1 MQSEI
6 VISLLEKI
14 YSELI
19 RLKARVKIIDEKI
32 GVTTA
37 TATAATTTRRAALV
51 DKPSSHPKEN
61 ESCVRVIVFSN
72 IDRRIHIADMM

>member
-37 TATAATTTRRAALV
+37 TATTTTRAALV
-51 DKPSSHPKEN
+51 DKQSSHPKEN

>member
-37 TATAATTTRRAALV
+37 TATATTTRRAALV

>member
-37 TATAATTTRRAALV
+37 TATATTTTRAALV
-51 DKPSSHPKEN
+51 DKQSSHPKEN

>member
-1 MQSEI
+1 MQSDI

-37 TATAATTTRRAALV
+37 TATTTTRAALV
-51 DKPSSHPKEN
+51 DKQSSHPKEN

>member
-37 TATAATTTRRAALV
+37 TATTTTTRAALV
-51 DKPSSHPKEN
+51 DKQSSHPKEN

>member
-37 TATAATTTRRAALV
+37 TATTTTRAALV